1 MKQYERLLMK
11 RLTLAQ
17 DSISLSIKIK
27 RLTEERKAINKQ
39 RKVLERVL
47 TQMRGMPM
55 STFLDNYTSEEL
67 DEQLRKGE
75 G

>member
-1 MKQYERLLMK
+1 MK